1 MMFDLFNF
9 IAGFFSVTTAAAFTD
24 PTRPQFGR

>member
-9 IAGFFSVTTAAAFTD
+9 IAGFFSATNAKDFSD
-24 PTRPQFGR
+24 PTRPQFGG